1 VHTAQVRVAQYL
13 LKVKVDGSWGAKS
26 QAACDAFAIKHNLPT
41 GPLTLNVLAG
51 LIAEW
56 EKDGSVLPYKL

>member
-1 VHTAQVRVAQYL
+1 M
-13 LKVKVDGSWGAKS
+13 KVDGSWGAKS